1 MGLIPSWVEEKFNK
15 LLIPLVYSV
24 KALHLSPNMI
34 STIGVMPSFAAAF
47 FLAHGWFSLGG
58 ILILLGGILDMI
70 DGKLARLTNRASKFG
85 ALYDSTL
92 DRFAEI
98 AVYTGVG
105 YFFVFQDMHLASLLV
120 VIAASGSI
128 MVSYVR
134 ARAES
139 HGYTC
144 NIGWMR
150 RGERIVILGGAA
162 LFSIYPKPFDA
173 LVIGA
178 LKILPFDLT
187 YYYPPMP
194 LTLAIAIVAFFTPVT
209 VVQRVYEVWKQTK
222 IENLPS
228 VNHHTKQSHPLITS
242 VQKEK
247 L

>member
-1 MGLIPSWVEEKFNK
+1 MGLIPKSVESTFNR
-15 LLIPLVYSV
+15 LLIPLVHSV
-24 KALHLSPNMI
+24 KFLHLSPNTI
-34 STIGVMPSFAAAF
+34 STIGVVPSFIAAF
-47 FLAHGWFSLGG
+47 LLAQGMFVLAGVF
-58 ILILLGGILDMI
+58 ILTGGILDMI
-70 DGKLARLTNRASKFG
+70 DGKLARLTNRTSQFG

-98 AVYTGVG
+98 AMYTGIG

-139 HGYTC
+139 HGFSC
-144 NIGWMR
+144 NVGWLR
-150 RGERIVILGGAA
+150 RGERIVILGFAS
-162 LFSIYPKPFDA
+162 LLSFFPQPFD
-173 LVIGA
+173 LIVIVF
-178 LKILPFDLT
+178 LRIIPFDLT

-194 LTLAIAIVAFFTPVT
+194 LTLAIAFVAFFTPIT

-222 IENLPS
+222 SERIKTIHQVPEANS
-228 VNHHTKQSHPLITS
+228 VSNN
-242 VQKEK
+242 VGKEK